1 LEQCNIQERL
11 PVMQLLVDL
20 AKVELFPPLNMAA
33 MAVVAQMMSSCS
45 NTHRIRGHGCADHTR
60 VEPGASHSEVVRERG
75 EGAGAQRR
83 MRAGERE
90 RERERKAPT
99 RNAFAAMGVQIIH
112 ELSQVRATAR
122 W

>member
-1 LEQCNIQERL
+1 VQQEINGDGGGNRTADLEQCNIQERL

-45 NTHRIRGHGCADHTR
+45 NTHRIR
-60 VEPGASHSEVVRERG
+60 
-75 EGAGAQRR
+75 
-83 MRAGERE
+83 
-90 RERERKAPT
+90 
-99 RNAFAAMGVQIIH
+99 AMGVQIIH